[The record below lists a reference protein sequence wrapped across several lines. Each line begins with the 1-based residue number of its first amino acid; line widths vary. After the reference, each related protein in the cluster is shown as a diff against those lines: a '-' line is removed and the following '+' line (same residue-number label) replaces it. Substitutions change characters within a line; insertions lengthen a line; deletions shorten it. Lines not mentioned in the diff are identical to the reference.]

1 VTPQTAMV
9 LIAVAVA
16 VGASLAH
23 NSLAHNSLAQSPM
36 LSTPPQHSVP
46 QPHPGSDPPEPLM
59 TRQVLA
65 RGQERYDIFCA
76 PCHGLAGYGDGMVVQ
91 RGFPP
96 PPSFHTEP
104 QLDLTAQ
111 RVVDVITHGTGQMLP
126 MAERIPIT
134 DRWAI
139 AAYLKALQL
148 SQQEMA
154 PGDEPG
160 EEP

>member
-1 VTPQTAMV
+1 VTPQAAIV
-9 LIAVAVA
+9 LIAVAIA
-16 VGASLAH
+16 VMASL
-23 NSLAHNSLAQSPM
+23 LAHKSLAQSPM

-46 QPHPGSDPPEPLM
+46 QTHPGSDPPEPLM
-59 TRQVLA
+59 TRQVLV

-91 RGFPP
+91 RGFPA